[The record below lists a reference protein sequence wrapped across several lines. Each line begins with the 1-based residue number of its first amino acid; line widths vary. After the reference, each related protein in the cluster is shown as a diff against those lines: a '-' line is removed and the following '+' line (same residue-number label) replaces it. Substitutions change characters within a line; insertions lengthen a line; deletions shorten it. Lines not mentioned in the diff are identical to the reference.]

1 MNTFLGKR
9 NLLGIDAANTAG
21 IWSLADITQM
31 RHYAFITDSSRFTII
46 QTFKTSGSWVAP
58 EGVNAVDEYLVVG
71 GGGGGGSWLDN
82 VNNGAGG
89 GAGGFRTGTSYAVT
103 PGNTY
108 TITVGAGGAGGATNG
123 AAGNAGSASVF
134 DTITSAG
141 GGGGGGNGNGT
152 NGGSGGGGGGT
163 SSTSSGGLGNTPS
176 TSP

>member
-58 EGVNAVDEYLVVG
+58 EGVNAVEYLVVAG
-71 GGGGGGSWLDN
+71 GGGGCEDDTGG
-82 VNNGAGG
+82 GGG

-108 TITVGAGGAGGATNG
+108 TITVGAGLTASHTNTAITVNG
-123 AAGNAGSASVF
+123 VSMKYTRITAGS
-134 DTITSAG
+134 
-141 GGGGGGNGNGT
+141 GNV
-152 NGGSGGGGGGT
+152 SWA
-163 SSTSSGGLGNTPS
+163 
-176 TSP
+176 